1 MGWGSRRSIS
11 NYVYNHIGNF
21 ASAGEALCKSLF
33 LGGVT
38 RRFPGLPFA
47 FLEGGV
53 AWAASLYAEI
63 IGHWEK
69 RNGSAVQRYDP
80 ERLDRQEFERLVER
94 YGAELRELVGHS
106 SGTPGLSGEVSY
118 AEAALDEF
126 AACQIE
132 RAEDIRALFVESF
145 YFGCEGDDPLVP
157 IAYDTQLNPL
167 GARLNALYGSDLGHW
182 DVPDMKSVLA

>member
-1 MGWGSRRSIS
+1 M
-11 NYVYNHIGNF
+11 
-21 ASAGEALCKSLF
+21 
-33 LGGVT
+33 
-38 RRFPGLPFA
+38 
-47 FLEGGV
+47 
-53 AWAASLYAEI
+53 
-63 IGHWEK
+63 
-69 RNGSAVQRYDP
+69 QRYDP

-182 DVPDMKSVLA
+182 DVPDMKSVLAEACALVETGRLGAEDFRSFAFEAPSRFYLATNPRFLEGTILESEAAALLRSAG